1 MSAEKYS
8 PYRVW
13 KSCYTEWGEVLISR
27 MFSNVTFPLSSY
39 ADAVICSF
47 AFHQMTKGV
56 GWFFFFSFFFF
67 GDRFVVDHSKVKTPQ
82 TTQSKPVEGTQS
94 RCSSY
99 RPQKFIISKGTADD
113 KISRKFETLQRKLHV
128 SQKQYLGQNESD
140 KCVTWLGITLW
151 IYQCV
156 SVQFLLIVQM
166 ESCFCCRWC
175 EQPLSSAK
183 LTLGNVEN
191 RQIRFSSEKN
201 SGEIITGSFTV
212 VIPPHH
218 HPIDSRKGRKTM
230 EPGSFLASP
239 GWRSQLRT
247 WNKAAVHGGLRA
259 HKPPPLCSLS
269 AAWQITLRGP
279 QDATFQSWMKMNS
292 QFSTMHYSSSLFSLS
307 CQSTM
312 RLSSRA
318 KMKWWNKE
326 FG

>member
-1 MSAEKYS
+1 MSAEKCS
-8 PYRVW
+8 SYRVW

-27 MFSNVTFPLSSY
+27 MFSNVTFPLSSC

-47 AFHQMTKGV
+47 AFHQMTKEV
-56 GWFFFFSFFFF
+56 GWVFFLCFFCFF
-67 GDRFVVDHSKVKTPQ
+67 GDRFVVDHPKVKTQQ
-82 TTQSKPVEGTQS
+82 TTQSESVEGTQS

-151 IYQCV
+151 IYQRV
-156 SVQFLLIVQM
+156 TVQFLLIVQM
-166 ESCFCCRWC
+166 EPCFCCRQC

-212 VIPPHH
+212 VISPPTPPN
-218 HPIDSRKGRKTM
+218 PIDSRKGRKTM

-239 GWRSQLRT
+239 G
-247 WNKAAVHGGLRA
+247 
-259 HKPPPLCSLS
+259 
-269 AAWQITLRGP
+269 
-279 QDATFQSWMKMNS
+279 
-292 QFSTMHYSSSLFSLS
+292 
-307 CQSTM
+307 
-312 RLSSRA
+312 
-318 KMKWWNKE
+318 
-326 FG
+326 